1 MGEREAILGLMMGER
16 MKAALIAANNLLS
29 FVEGLPAADRRGGE
43 RTVAQYI
50 GMLANELGVAQRVI
64 PPG

>member
-1 MGEREAILGLMMGER
+1 MMGER